1 MKRISTMVVL
11 AIVFLTATSSCKK
24 TETPSASLTG
34 TWVKAGPTGSGI
46 NFQIIMNDAT
56 KTTQIGYNTGS
67 ATSFVATGTGSYT
80 RTDAQISL
88 TSTVTCPGTVGVYG
102 FTANSTTLT
111 MTLVS
116 DACVDGS
123 STPRSSVVAGDWTRQ

>member
-1 MKRISTMVVL
+1 MVVL
-11 AIVFLTATSSCKK
+11 AIVFLTTTSSCKK

-46 NFQIIMNDAT
+46 NYELIMDDAT
-56 KTTQIGYNTGS
+56 KTTQIGYNTGTT
-67 ATSFVATGTGSYT
+67 ASFHQTGTGSYT
-80 RTDAQISL
+80 RTDTQISL
-88 TSTVTCPGTVGVYG
+88 TSTVTCPGIVGVYG

-123 STPRSSVVAGDWTRQ
+123 SSPRSSVITGNWTRQ